1 MTYLFFSSFHPT
13 QKMQRLAEEYTSNDN
28 KSSRAKKCPS
38 LANFCLPPAMC
49 DPILHSLI
57 FWAEIFSHNNR
68 ILTTTILEL
77 KVSFFKVLQKILF
90 MKIFVTR

>member
-38 LANFCLPPAMC
+38 LANFCLPPAAMC

-57 FWAEIFSHNNR
+57 FWAEIFNR
-68 ILTTTILEL
+68 RQL
-77 KVSFFKVLQKILF
+77 KAKAVLGITLF
-90 MKIFVTR
+90 RE